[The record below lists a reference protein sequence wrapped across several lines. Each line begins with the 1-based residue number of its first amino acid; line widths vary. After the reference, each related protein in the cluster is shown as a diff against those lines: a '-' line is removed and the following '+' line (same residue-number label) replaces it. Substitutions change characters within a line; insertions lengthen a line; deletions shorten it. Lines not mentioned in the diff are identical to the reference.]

1 MAPSPDDLLRSGPLL
16 LFLMAVAETA
26 VPAGLVVPAGVAL
39 ATGAFLAHQGLL
51 GWEVVVPASMAGALV
66 GDSVGYWLGRS
77 GSPFLQRTLRRSPER
92 VQRLARGAGERTRR
106 LFAHHALVAVTGGRL
121 VAFVRTFMPATAG
134 GSGMTYL
141 RFLAFDVP
149 GVVGWAALYV
159 AIGLGAGEGW
169 RAVSGEA
176 GPGLAAVLA
185 VLVVL
190 GAVALKVRVRR
201 KAGTTAADG
210 SAGGTGSPGGEGAP

>member
-1 MAPSPDDLLRSGPLL
+1 MTPSPDDLLRSGPLL
-16 LFLMAVAETA
+16 LFVMAVAETA
-26 VPAGLVVPAGVAL
+26 VPAGIVVPAGVAL

-51 GWEVVVPASMAGALV
+51 SWEVVVPASMAGALL

-77 GSPFLQRTLRRSPER
+77 GSPVLQKTLRRSPDR
-92 VQRLARGAGERTRR
+92 VQRMARGAGERTRR
-106 LFAHHALVAVTGGRL
+106 LFTHHALVAVTGGRL

-141 RFLAFDVP
+141 RFLAFDLP
-149 GVVGWAALYV
+149 GVVGWALLYV

-169 RAVSGEA
+169 RAVSGQA
-176 GPGLAAVLA
+176 APGLAALVA

-190 GAVALKVRVRR
+190 GAVALRVRLRRKVR
-201 KAGTTAADG
+201 ATAAAG
-210 SAGGTGSPGGEGAP
+210 PVGGTGGPGGEGAS